1 MNFRS
6 TEEEKSKYF
15 HHNNHNGPVGRW
27 TEHVRNR
34 AARSRNGS
42 AANIPSAPRRWPV
55 ITSRAADGR
64 ANVACSNVNVSS
76 KMASAKGPGE
86 IRGKTIMR
94 IMKCTVLLSIGLLSG
109 SRITVRKF
117 SSPAID
123 GVEDCALGRKKR

>member
-1 MNFRS
+1 M
-6 TEEEKSKYF
+6 
-15 HHNNHNGPVGRW
+15 
-27 TEHVRNR
+27 RNR

-64 ANVACSNVNVSS
+64 ANVACNNVNVLS
-76 KMASAKGPGE
+76 KMASPKGPKK
-86 IRGKTIMR
+86 IWGKTIMR
-94 IMKCTVLLSIGLLSG
+94 IMKCTVLLSIGLLSQSG
-109 SRITVRKF
+109 SRTTVRKF